1 MYMRTPFLVILFASV
16 LFACNNAKAPE
27 AEANLMTLKSV
38 EPDDRLMAAPAAIE
52 ANAAPENPSTNATG
66 GPIPTQTQTAPSTV
80 QKKIIKDGTMRIKT
94 ADMPASK
101 KRFDV
106 LLKSLNA
113 YYELEDLQNN
123 DAEIRYELKI
133 RIPAEN
139 FEKLITSIEGGGD
152 EITSKNIQARDVT
165 EEYLDIAT
173 RLENKRVYMKRY
185 QELLGKAQKI
195 EDILAIDE
203 NIRTLQEEIES
214 SEGRLKY
221 LNDQVA
227 FSTLNVTLFKAKEY
241 TYKAPQ
247 QDKFTERV
255 KSAFS
260 NGWSLLVNL
269 IIGLF
274 GIWPWLIL
282 LYIAYRIIKKLI
294 RNKPTAK

>member
-1 MYMRTPFLVILFASV
+1 MRHLITVVFFACV
-16 LFACNNAKAPE
+16 LLACNNAKAPA
-27 AEANLMTLKSV
+27 AEPSLISV
-38 EPDDRLMAAPAAIE
+38 NNAVSADRLMNAPAALE
-52 ANAAPENPSTNATG
+52 TSEPAYFASSNATG
-66 GPIPTQTQTAPSTV
+66 EPIPVQPQVVQNTT

-94 ADMPASK
+94 ADMPAAK
-101 KRFDV
+101 KRFDE

-123 DAEIRYELKI
+123 DAQIRYELKI

-139 FEKLITSIEGGGD
+139 FEKLISGIESGRD
-152 EITSKNIQARDVT
+152 EITGKNIQARDVT

-185 QELLGKAQKI
+185 QELLSKAQKI

-203 NIRTLQEEIES
+203 NIRNLQEEIES

-241 TYKAPQ
+241 TYKPPQ

-260 NGWSLLVNL
+260 NGWSTLVNL
-269 IIGLF
+269 VIGLF

-282 LYIAYRIIKKLI
+282 LLVVYRIVRRMVKNK
-294 RNKPTAK
+294 RNSANS

>member
-1 MYMRTPFLVILFASV
+1 MRHLITVVFLAGV
-16 LFACNNAKAPE
+16 LFACNNSKAPE
-27 AEANLMTLKSV
+27 AEPSQIAFKSNEQV
-38 EPDDRLMAAPAAIE
+38 DRLMNAPATAE
-52 ANAAPENPSTNATG
+52 ASEPTDISSSNATG
-66 GPIPTQTQTAPSTV
+66 EPIPVQSQTAPSTV

-94 ADMPASK
+94 ADMSASK
-101 KRFDV
+101 KRFDA
-106 LLKSLNA
+106 LLKYLNA

-133 RIPAEN
+133 RIPAEK
-139 FEKLITSIEGGGD
+139 FEKLISGIESGSD
-152 EITSKNIQARDVT
+152 EITGKNIQARDVT

-173 RLENKRVYMKRY
+173 RLENKRAYMKRY
-185 QELLGKAQKI
+185 QELLSKAQKI

-203 NIRTLQEEIES
+203 NIRNLQEEIES

-227 FSTLNVTLFKAKEY
+227 FSTLTVTLFKAKEY
-241 TYKAPQ
+241 TYKPPQ

-260 NGWSLLVNL
+260 NGWSTLVNFVV
-269 IIGLF
+269 GLF

-282 LYIAYRIIKKLI
+282 LFVVYRIVRKMAKNR
-294 RNKPTAK
+294 RNKSEQ

>member
-27 AEANLMTLKSV
+27 AEASLMTLKSV

-66 GPIPTQTQTAPSTV
+66 EPIPTQAQTAPSTV

-152 EITSKNIQARDVT
+152 EITGKNIQARDVT
-165 EEYLDIAT
+165 EEFLDIAT

-185 QELLGKAQKI
+185 QELLSKAQKI

-227 FSTLNVTLFKAKEY
+227 FSTLNVTLFKNKDFIYRPKE
-241 TYKAPQ
+241 

-260 NGWSLLVNL
+260 NGWSMLVNL

-294 RNKPTAK
+294 RNKPMAK

>member
-1 MYMRTPFLVILFASV
+1 MRTPLLIILFASL

-27 AEANLMTLKSV
+27 AANFKSSNQAS
-38 EPDDRLMAAPAAIE
+38 ESKAMYAAPAPME
-52 ANAAPENPSTNATG
+52 ASAAPENPSANATG
-66 GPIPTQTQTAPSTV
+66 EPIPTQAQTAPSTV
-80 QKKIIKDGTMRIKT
+80 QKRIIKDGTMRIKT

-101 KRFDV
+101 KRFDA

-139 FEKLITSIEGGGD
+139 FEKLISSIEGGGD
-152 EITSKNIQARDVT
+152 EITGKNIQARDVT

-227 FSTLNVTLFKAKEY
+227 FSTLNVTLFKTKDFI
-241 TYKAPQ
+241 YKPQ
-247 QDKFTERV
+247 EQDKFTERV

-260 NGWSLLVNL
+260 NGWSMLVNL

-282 LYIAYRIIKKLI
+282 FYIAYRIIKKLI
-294 RNKPTAK
+294 KNKPTAK